1 MPSCGQADRWYMRL
15 RDFVSICVENGC
27 GTQTS
32 NAASAF
38 AMNLAS
44 RPFIHCTQW
53 RVGHW
58 KKRGK
63 ERNRMRETNHNVL
76 RPCPTKCARTKVSV
90 NVSCITACCSYSSN
104 LEKMRSIFRARYLK
118 LSLSTDILCG
128 NLLKALWICP
138 LNVCYRWRKTTSS
151 FT

>member
-1 MPSCGQADRWYMRL
+1 MCVKWMWDT
-15 RDFVSICVENGC
+15 DFKRSKRVCCEFS
-27 GTQTS
+27 
-32 NAASAF
+32 F
-38 AMNLAS
+38 ATFHSLYSMAGWSLK
-44 RPFIHCTQW
+44 
-53 RVGHW
+53 

-118 LSLSTDILCG
+118 LSLSIDILCG

-138 LNVCYRWRKTTSS
+138 CYRWRKTTSS